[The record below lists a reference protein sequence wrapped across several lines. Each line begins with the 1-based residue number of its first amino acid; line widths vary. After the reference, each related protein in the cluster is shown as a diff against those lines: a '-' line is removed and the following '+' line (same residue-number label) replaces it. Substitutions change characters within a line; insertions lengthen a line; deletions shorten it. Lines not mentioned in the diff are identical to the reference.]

1 MNPSRV
7 PFVCSSCARAA
18 RAATISQTTRQ
29 FSLTTPRSFNDSVP
43 EDASASIP
51 RWMKTPQRLRQP
63 IRLRPRSHQSATW
76 RVNTDPE
83 KLNAAYDNF
92 LGRVGGNRLRGR
104 DLLDEQT
111 KVSFIRCIAS
121 IQLISSNSMNS
132 VTNKLVQWLATTHK
146 SHEHGAQGF
155 NSRLAYLGKR
165 ILDLQTSL
173 ALLSQPQ
180 QSPLEMPAAEVY
192 QHPSLQNLENI
203 TLANKASALHKSRL
217 SALASEYGLDKV
229 VRWKPK
235 NSEDMKSSG
244 MDAVMAEA
252 IYAIIG
258 AVALQRG
265 GDIAGRVARE
275 RVLAPLGLR

>member
-29 FSLTTPRSFNDSVP
+29 FSLTTPRRFNDSVP

-111 KVSFIRCIAS
+111 KVSFIRRIAS

-132 VTNKLVQWLATTHK
+132 VTNNTCPVVSDHPQIPRARCSGLQLAPRLPRKAYSRPANLLGPPLATPTVTSRDARGRSVPAPLTAK
-146 SHEHGAQGF
+146 PGEYYIGEQSFGSSQIEIICTGLGVWIGQSGEMETEELGRHE
-155 NSRLAYLGKR
+155 
-165 ILDLQTSL
+165 
-173 ALLSQPQ
+173 
-180 QSPLEMPAAEVY
+180 
-192 QHPSLQNLENI
+192 
-203 TLANKASALHKSRL
+203 
-217 SALASEYGLDKV
+217 V
-229 VRWKPK
+229 VR
-235 NSEDMKSSG
+235 D
-244 MDAVMAEA
+244 
-252 IYAIIG
+252 
-258 AVALQRG
+258 
-265 GDIAGRVARE
+265 GRCH
-275 RVLAPLGLR
+275 G